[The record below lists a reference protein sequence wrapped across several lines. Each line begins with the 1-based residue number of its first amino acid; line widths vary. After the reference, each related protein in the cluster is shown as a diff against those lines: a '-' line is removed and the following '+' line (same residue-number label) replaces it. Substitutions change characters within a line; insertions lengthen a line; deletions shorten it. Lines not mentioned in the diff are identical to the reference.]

1 MALAQPA
8 EHAALDLLHRD
19 LAEAGAA
26 RAAGRV
32 RLGDQR
38 PAAEELCRVDREANI
53 IHARMLPG
61 GATPMKALLV
71 AAACALAAPAQAQY
85 TMKLSAPT
93 VNDMNIEWMKAMK
106 AGVEPRSGGRIK
118 VELYPA
124 NQLGQIPRTVEG
136 VALGTIEA
144 TLVASGFFA
153 GSDPRYLVFDAVGLF
168 DDMSHGNRVFQDPE
182 IRKRLSS
189 FSADK
194 GIEPLIVYAA
204 NPNMLISHKPV
215 RKLADFTGQKIRVPG
230 ATPLQV
236 EPFRKLGVS
245 PLSMPLGEVLPSL
258 QNHTID
264 GAVAGLTV
272 FPGFRYYDVAKTM
285 TYLPGSYLIL
295 VGGVS
300 RSWLK
305 QIGPELEAIV
315 RDESRKAEQLFF
327 TWLPQDVEK
336 AKQTWQQN
344 RRELINLPAADQK
357 RFLDE
362 VNKVTESI
370 LAGQPLVKAEY
381 DALRGAAQRHRK

>member
-1 MALAQPA
+1 
-8 EHAALDLLHRD
+8 
-19 LAEAGAA
+19 
-26 RAAGRV
+26 
-32 RLGDQR
+32 
-38 PAAEELCRVDREANI
+38 
-53 IHARMLPG
+53 MLPG
-61 GATPMKALLV
+61 GGTAMKVLLI
-71 AAACALAAPAQAQY
+71 AAACALALMAPIRAQAQY

-153 GSDPRYLVFDAVGLF
+153 GIDPRYLVFDATGLF
-168 DDMSHGNRVFQDPE
+168 DDMAHGNRVFQDPE
-182 IRKRLSS
+182 IRKRLST

-194 GIEPLIVYAA
+194 GIEPLIVYSA
-204 NPNMLISHKPV
+204 NPNMLVSHRPV
-215 RKLADFTGQKIRVPG
+215 RTLADLSGLKVRVPG

-236 EPFRKLGVS
+236 EPFRKPGVS

-300 RSWLK
+300 RAFMK
-305 QIGPELEAIV
+305 NIGPELEAIV
-315 RDESRKAEQLFF
+315 RDVSRESEKLFL
-327 TWLPQDVEK
+327 TWLPGDVGR
-336 AKQTWQQN
+336 ARNT
-344 RRELINLPAADQK
+344 
-357 RFLDE
+357 
-362 VNKVTESI
+362 
-370 LAGQPLVKAEY
+370 GQSN
-381 DALRGAAQRHRK
+381 GG